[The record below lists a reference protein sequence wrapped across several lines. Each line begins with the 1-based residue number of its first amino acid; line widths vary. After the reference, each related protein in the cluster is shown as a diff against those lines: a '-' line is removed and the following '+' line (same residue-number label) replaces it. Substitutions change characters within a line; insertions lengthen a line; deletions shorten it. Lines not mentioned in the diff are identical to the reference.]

1 MRPLDVSR
9 FKKKFSF
16 EVTHPTA
23 RTYYMYAESLEEQES
38 WQSFLLCATIPL
50 SWGGVGI
57 SQFSGRGR
65 RGRASLDEAN
75 AGAVLAQGMEGLP
88 RLRQAPAWMRRA
100 LLRRKMI
107 LCTVQFNFHDARAHE
122 AEKEQKRLALL
133 ELIDY
138 CDNVR
143 GAFNDASIFHDL
155 MRMIQENLCRSL
167 PSENSGD
174 LMDDE
179 DEEGCFAEPSWPH
192 ISIIYETLLRVVQ
205 SNDIDLPIKKKYID
219 SRFVVRLLELFNS
232 QDMREREYLK
242 TITHRIYGKLTNRR
256 ALIRR
261 SISNIFYEFIY
272 ETEKHAGI
280 AELLEILGSIIN
292 GFAGE

>member
-1 MRPLDVSR
+1 
-9 FKKKFSF
+9 
-16 EVTHPTA
+16 
-23 RTYYMYAESLEEQES
+23 MYAETQEEQES
-38 WQSFLLCATIPL
+38 WQSFLLCATVKL
-50 SWGGVGI
+50 QWGGIGVA
-57 SQFSGRGR
+57 QFSGRGR
-65 RGRASLDEAN
+65 RGRASVGEAE
-75 AGAVLAQGMEGLP
+75 AGAMLAQGMEGLP

-107 LCTVQFNFHDARAHE
+107 LSTVQFNFQDPQQYEH
-122 AEKEQKRLALL
+122 EKEQKRIALL

-143 GAFNDASIFHDL
+143 GAFNDPSIFHDL
-155 MRMIQENLCRSL
+155 MHDTGKPLCRSL
-167 PSENSGD
+167 PSDN
-174 LMDDE
+174 MDNADE
-179 DEEGCFAEPSWPH
+179 EDDEGCFAEPSWH
-192 ISIIYETLLRVVQ
+192 ISIVLDTAASQ
-205 SNDIDLPIKKKYID
+205 SNEIELPIKKKYID
-219 SRFVVRLLELFNS
+219 SRFVVSLLELFNS

-261 SISNIFYEFIY
+261 SISNIFFDFIY

-292 GFAGE
+292 GFAGECAR

>member
-1 MRPLDVSR
+1 MDAPCVAPPEDDPLHRSV
-9 FKKKFSF
+9 
-16 EVTHPTA
+16 
-23 RTYYMYAESLEEQES
+23 
-38 WQSFLLCATIPL
+38 
-50 SWGGVGI
+50 
-57 SQFSGRGR
+57 
-65 RGRASLDEAN
+65 
-75 AGAVLAQGMEGLP
+75 
-88 RLRQAPAWMRRA
+88 
-100 LLRRKMI
+100 
-107 LCTVQFNFHDARAHE
+107 NFQDPQQYEH
-122 AEKEQKRLALL
+122 EKEQKRIALL

-143 GAFNDASIFHDL
+143 GAFNDPSIFHDL

-167 PSENSGD
+167 PSDN
-174 LMDDE
+174 MDNADE
-179 DEEGCFAEPSWPH
+179 EDDEGCFAEPSWPH
-192 ISIIYETLLRVVQ
+192 ISIVYETLLRVVQ
-205 SNDIDLPIKKKYID
+205 SNEIELPIKKKYID

-261 SISNIFYEFIY
+261 SISNIFFDFIY

-292 GFAGE
+292 GFAGECAR